1 MAAVFP
7 VQLGFRRK
15 RGGGGPGT
23 AGSSGS
29 RRNFDLLDV
38 RRRLRNCLAVQSHA
52 LNVEF
57 HRLTDQFPGFL
68 KRCAGGDA
76 SGRSGTCALQPVAV
90 GSKKTVYSFISAL
103 PVSV

>member
-1 MAAVFP
+1 
-7 VQLGFRRK
+7 
-15 RGGGGPGT
+15 
-23 AGSSGS
+23 
-29 RRNFDLLDV
+29 
-38 RRRLRNCLAVQSHA
+38 
-52 LNVEF
+52 VEF